1 MKKWSLIL
9 IVILTTLVLAACNSA
24 ETQEPVAEPVAAVE
38 SNSAEG
44 SAMADDTMAE
54 DDAMME
60 DDAMADDEAM
70 MEDDTHDGAMAE
82 DDAMADDEAMMEDDT
97 HDDAMAEDE
106 TMIDDE
112 AAMDDEMAE
121 SELSGLPGW
130 QTLVLTNARTG
141 EQFTLA
147 DFNGQTVFVEPMA
160 TWCTNC
166 RSQLSNVREARA
178 TLGDDTVFVALSLET
193 TLEDAQLAAYAD
205 QQGFDWLFAV
215 MTDEMLQ
222 QLADQ
227 FGRSITSAPSTPH
240 FVIRPDGS
248 FTDLVTGIESP
259 QEIVE
264 QITNAMQG

>member
-9 IVILTTLVLAACNSA
+9 IVVLATFVLAACSTA
-24 ETQEPVAEPVAAVE
+24 EQQEPVAEPVAAVE
-38 SNSAEG
+38 SDSAEG
-44 SAMADDTMAE
+44 DAMADETMAEDDVMLEDEAHDDEMMTDDAAMMEDEAKDGEMAE

-60 DDAMADDEAM
+60 DEAHDDEMMADD
-70 MEDDTHDGAMAE
+70 
-82 DDAMADDEAMMEDDT
+82 DAM
-97 HDDAMAEDE
+97 
-106 TMIDDE
+106 
-112 AAMDDEMAE
+112 MDDEMADADM
-121 SELSGLPGW
+121 SALPAW
-130 QTLVLTNARTG
+130 QTIALTNARTG

-147 DFNGQTVFVEPMA
+147 DFNGKSVFVEPMA

-166 RSQLSNVREARA
+166 RTQLNNVREARA
-178 TLGDDTVFVALSLET
+178 AVGDDTVFVALSLET

-215 MTDEMLQ
+215 MTDDMLK

-240 FVIRPDGS
+240 FVIYPDGS

-259 QEIVE
+259 E
-264 QITNAMQG
+264 QIIEQLANAMQG

>member
-70 MEDDTHDGAMAE
+70 MEDDTHDDGMAE
-82 DDAMADDEAMMEDDT
+82 DEAMM
-97 HDDAMAEDE
+97 
-106 TMIDDE
+106 DDE

>member
-54 DDAMME
+54 DDAMM
-60 DDAMADDEAM
+60 
-70 MEDDTHDGAMAE
+70 E